1 MNDFFVPVGPQMK
14 LMGQSVARPLSANLL
29 RSVCGLLYLLL
40 VPLLYVAI
48 FRARKK
54 HAMAVGESAS
64 TLTGFPIKHQESLRE
79 RE

>member
-1 MNDFFVPVGPQMK
+1 MK
-14 LMGQSVARPLSANLL
+14 DLLAPMGGSISRPLLAKLFL
-29 RSVCGLLYLLL
+29 SVWGLLFLGL

-54 HAMAVGESAS
+54 HALAMGESAN
-64 TLTGFPIKHQESLRE
+64 TLTGFPMIHQKSLRE